1 MVGFTVSDTGIGVA
15 EEKQSS
21 VFEAF
26 HQADGSISRRYG
38 GTGLGLSISSNL
50 ARLLGG
56 YIRMTSKE
64 GQGSEFSF
72 YLPLRPAREHHEE

>member
-1 MVGFTVSDTGIGVA
+1 MVFTVSDTGIGVA